1 MHTQW
6 RIASHLPGP
15 SRQRSYKRLQRA
27 GTRTQAH
34 APGEGVDTGESVYY
48 YYRAQLDSAN

>member
-1 MHTQW
+1 MPRPERCLLATCQ
-6 RIASHLPGP
+6 G
-15 SRQRSYKRLQRA
+15 RLAPTSQLEALAAR
-27 GTRTQAH
+27 RQAH